1 MNWSE
6 NKNKFY
12 FIIIVILVVVI
23 LLQKCGGSKN
33 TTTSPNNDTITT
45 IDTVYHTVTK
55 EVATYIPKYT
65 TKIKYIHD
73 VTSTIDTVFVVND
86 YNSKYVYNDS
96 LKNDT
101 LSLYINDIIFKNKL
115 LYRNIKYIIK
125 FPTVTINN
133 TVIKNKN
140 EFYTGVGLVGSN
152 TGINYFGPEFL
163 LRTKKKSVYG
173 LGVGV
178 NGNLQP
184 NISLRI
190 YWKIGKK

>member
-12 FIIIVILVVVI
+12 FIIIVILVIVI
-23 LLQKCGGSKN
+23 LLQKCGGGKN
-33 TTTSPNNDTITT
+33 ATTSPNNDTITT

-55 EVATYIPKYT
+55 EVTTYIPKYT

-96 LKNDT
+96 LKNDI

-115 LYRNIKYIIK
+115 LSRNIKYTIK
-125 FPTVTINN
+125 FPTVTVNN

-152 TGINYFGPEFL
+152 TGINYLDLNF
-163 LRTKKKSVYG
+163 Y
-173 LGVGV
+173 
-178 NGNLQP
+178 
-184 NISLRI
+184 
-190 YWKIGKK
+190 

>member
-12 FIIIVILVVVI
+12 FIIIVILVIVI
-23 LLQKCGGSKN
+23 LLQKCGGGKN

-45 IDTVYHTVTK
+45 IDTVYHTVIK

-115 LYRNIKYIIK
+115 LSRNIKYTIK

-173 LGVGV
+173 LGVGI

>member
-23 LLQKCGGSKN
+23 LLQKCGGGGGKV
-33 TTTSPNNDTITT
+33 TVPKNDTITT

-86 YNSKYVYNDS
+86 YSSKYVYNDS

-115 LYRNIKYIIK
+115 LSRNIKYTIK